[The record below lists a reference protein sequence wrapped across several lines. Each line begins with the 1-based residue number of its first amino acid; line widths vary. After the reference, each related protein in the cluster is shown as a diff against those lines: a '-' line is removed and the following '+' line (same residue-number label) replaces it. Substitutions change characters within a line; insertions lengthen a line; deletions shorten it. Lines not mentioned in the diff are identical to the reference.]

1 MPLVDCNGRR
11 IGYEAGGPDD
21 GSLPLLVLL
30 PPGASGASIWRPI
43 AAALRDRFRTAA
55 VNPSAYGETEAFA
68 GPGPMS
74 IRDEAEAVAA
84 VIRAEPANRAG
95 GRAHVVGHS
104 YGGTISLVLA
114 LAWPELVGRLTLL
127 EPAPYPL
134 LREAGETA
142 FADEISG
149 RNRDF
154 IDAVRRDGLNDA
166 AMEAY
171 LDYFNGRPGY
181 WRGLDG
187 DTRNRM
193 LALPERLADNL
204 DAVERLK
211 MRPADLASI
220 VAPVTV
226 IRGAAT
232 DPLHAR
238 LSELIAGA
246 IPGAALI
253 DLPGAGHMMTRTHVS
268 EIAEM
273 LRFSA
278 MSDLIGPQ
286 RPSPAPS
293 RKREGGR

>member
-21 GSLPLLVLL
+21 GSLPLLILL
-30 PPGASGASIWRPI
+30 PPGAAGASIWRPI
-43 AAALRDRFRTAA
+43 AALVRDRFRTAA
-55 VNPSAYGETEAFA
+55 VNPSGYGETAAFA
-68 GPGPMS
+68 GPAPMT
-74 IRDEAEAVAA
+74 IRDEAEAAA
-84 VIRAEPANRAG
+84 AAIRAELANGAG
-95 GRAHVVGHS
+95 GPAHIVGHS

-114 LAWPELVGRLTLL
+114 LEWPELVGRLTLL

-134 LREAGETA
+134 LRAAGETV

-154 IDAVRRDGLNDA
+154 IDTVRGGGLNDA

-211 MRPADLASI
+211 MRPADLAAI
-220 VAPVTV
+220 AAPVAV

-238 LSELIAGA
+238 LSELVAGA
-246 IPGAALI
+246 IPGATLA
-253 DLPGAGHMMTRTHVS
+253 DLPGAGHMMTLTHGP
-268 EIAEM
+268 EIADM
-273 LRFSA
+273 LRVSA
-278 MSDLIGPQ
+278 GAAS
-286 RPSPAPS
+286 
-293 RKREGGR
+293 